1 MGPQRVLQSLG
12 KRHVTLA
19 AEDHVG
25 MLEARVDQPEMVE
38 PVIEPFT
45 GDGDA
50 EVGHVGEIR
59 QPHPA
64 GLMHLA
70 EDHLLVGAV
79 QSAP

>member
-1 MGPQRVLQSLG
+1 
-12 KRHVTLA
+12 
-19 AEDHVG
+19 
-25 MLEARVDQPEMVE
+25 
-38 PVIEPFT
+38 VIEPFT

-50 EVGHVGEIR
+50 KVGHVGEIR
-59 QPHPA
+59 QPYPA